1 MKQIKLEE
9 KIMETQDLEGPLDFQ
24 LIKKNIK

>member
-9 KIMETQDLEGPLDFQ
+9 KIMETQDLEELLDFQ
-24 LIKKNIK
+24 LIRKNIK

>member
-9 KIMETQDLEGPLDFQ
+9 KIMEIQDLEELLDSQ
-24 LIKKNIK
+24 LIRKNIK